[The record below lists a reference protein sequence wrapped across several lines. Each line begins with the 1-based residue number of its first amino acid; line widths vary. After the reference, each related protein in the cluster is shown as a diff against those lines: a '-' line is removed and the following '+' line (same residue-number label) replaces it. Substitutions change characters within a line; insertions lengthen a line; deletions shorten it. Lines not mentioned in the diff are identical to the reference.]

1 MKSIFYFID
10 KIRYN
15 RAIDTTRGEFMTEGN
30 FHFLSNKWDILAN
43 LGLTAERNVLIDPNT
58 TLMKLRVFAETLTKF
73 VLAYE
78 EIKEAYDT
86 NQIDRIQTL
95 KREDFISAELEDILH
110 TIRKIGNRAMHDG
123 TGTQQEAKALLRM
136 GFRLAVWFMQVYGD
150 WQFVEPTYQ
159 EPKPTQTVDQIEL
172 AKLSAEYEQK
182 LSKLEFELEQLRKAQ
197 SEVTTQTKQKR
208 RKDLRAYG
216 SYLKLTEAETRILI
230 DEQLRNAGWE
240 ANTEV
245 LRYGKG
251 SRPEKG
257 RNLAIAEWPVKKGYA
272 DYALFV
278 GFELIGLVEAKRQSK
293 NIPSDI
299 EQAKNYA
306 RLVEQKGKEIISE
319 PYGDYFVPFLFATN
333 GRPYLKQ
340 FADKSGIWFLDA
352 RKATNHPRAL
362 QGWYSPEGLKELLKQ
377 DHAEAQQKLGDESFD
392 YLQLRPYQ
400 ETAIQAVEHA
410 VAQDKREILL
420 AMATG
425 TGKTRM
431 AIGLIYRL
439 IKHNRFK
446 RILFL
451 VDRTALGEQAEAAF
465 KDSKLENYHAFT
477 EIFELQTLSDSKPN
491 PETKVQIATVQ
502 GMLKRLFYTNND
514 ENKPTIDQYDCIIV
528 DEAHR
533 GYNLDKE
540 MSEVEVQFRDHH
552 DYVSKYRQVLDYF
565 DATKIGL
572 TATPALHTVD
582 IFGRSVYTYSYREA
596 VIDGYLIDHEPP
608 YQFETVLKE
617 KGIKWTIGEQVEVYD
632 THSGKIDTQTLTDEV
647 NIEVA
652 NFNKA
657 VITESFNRVILS
669 ELAKHLDPTSL
680 EKTLIFAATDDHA
693 DMIVRI
699 LKEEL
704 EEVFGPIEDNAV
716 MKITGSIQNQSQ
728 TIKLYKNERLPNIA
742 VTVDLLSTGIDVP
755 SICNLVFIR
764 RVRSRILYEQMLG
777 RATRRCDEIGKDHF
791 SIFDAVG
798 IYESLKP
805 YTSMKPV
812 VANPKVTVQ
821 QLVEEL
827 GQLED
832 NKHQEQ
838 HKEQLIAKI
847 QRKKQAWLEKE
858 HEDFQAISGGEKIDL
873 FIDWIKQTKASKVV
887 SRLTQNPRMIQF
899 IDENRARPSYQYISR
914 HADTLMEVNR
924 GYGKGEKP
932 ADYLLSFGRFIKE
945 NMNLIPA
952 LHIVCTRPSDLT
964 RQQLR
969 ELRIAL
975 DQEGFN
981 EKSLQSAWRD
991 TKNEEITADII
1002 SFIRQLALGDP
1013 LMDHEERVK
1022 RAMKTVYEMQNWTKP
1037 QKSWLQRIEM
1047 QLIKELILDPDPVQ
1061 AFETEPF
1068 KRDGGYK
1075 RLTKIF
1081 GGQLDEVVRKINYAL
1096 YDNGKREQ
1104 A

>member
-1 MKSIFYFID
+1 MS
-10 KIRYN
+10 
-15 RAIDTTRGEFMTEGN
+15 ESN

-43 LGLTAERNVLIDPNT
+43 LGKTAERNVYIDPNT
-58 TLMKLRVFAETLTKF
+58 TLMKLRVFAETLTKY

-78 EIKEAYDT
+78 EIKETFDT
-86 NQIDRIQTL
+86 NQFERIQIL
-95 KREDFISAELEDILH
+95 KREDLISAELEEILH

-123 TGTQQEAKALLRM
+123 IGTGQEAKALLHM
-136 GFRLAVWFMQVYGD
+136 GFRLAVWFMQVYGE
-150 WQFVEPTYQ
+150 WQFAEPTYQ
-159 EPKPTQTVDQIEL
+159 EPKPIKIVDQAEL

-197 SEVTTQTKQKR
+197 SKVTTQMKHKR
-208 RKDLRAYG
+208 RKDARAYG

-230 DEQLRNAGWE
+230 DEQLRDAGWE
-240 ANTEV
+240 VDTEV

-251 SRPEKG
+251 ARPVKG
-257 RNLAIAEWPVKKGYA
+257 RNLAIAEWPVRKGYA

-278 GFELIGLVEAKRQSK
+278 GLELIGLVEAKRLSK

-299 EQAKNYA
+299 EQAKKYA
-306 RLVEQKGKEIISE
+306 RLVEQKGDEIISE

-352 RKATNHPRAL
+352 RKATNHPRPL

-377 DHAEAQQKLGDESFD
+377 DTAESHEKLADETFS

-400 ETAIQAVEHA
+400 EAAIQAVEQA
-410 VAQDKREILL
+410 VAQEKREVLL

-477 EIFELQTLSDSKPN
+477 EIFELQTLTDSKPN

-502 GMLKRLFYTNND
+502 GMLKRLFYSNSD

-572 TATPALHTVD
+572 TATPATHTVD
-582 IFGRSVYTYSYREA
+582 IFDRSVFTYSYREA
-596 VIDGYLIDHEPP
+596 VIDGFLMDHELP
-608 YQFETVLKE
+608 YQFGTVLKE
-617 KGIKWTIGEQVEVYD
+617 KGIKWATGEQVEVYD
-632 THSGKIDTQTLTDEV
+632 TRSGKIDTETLTDEV

-652 NFNKA
+652 NFNKS
-657 VITESFNRVILS
+657 VITESFNRVILA
-669 ELAKHLDPTSL
+669 ELAQHLDPTSL

-693 DMIVRI
+693 DMIVRM

-704 EEVFGPIEDNAV
+704 EEVHGPIEDNAV
-716 MKITGSIQNQSQ
+716 MKITGSIDKPSQ
-728 TIKLYKNERLPNIA
+728 AIKLYKNERLPNIA
-742 VTVDLLSTGIDVP
+742 VTVDLLTTGIDVP

-777 RATRRCDEIGKDHF
+777 RATRCCDEIGKDHF

-805 YTSMKPV
+805 YSSMKPV

-827 GQLED
+827 GQLDD

-838 HKEQLIAKI
+838 HKDQLIAKI
-847 QRKKQAWLEKE
+847 QRKKQPWLEKE
-858 HEDFQAISGGEKIDL
+858 HEDFQVLSGGEKIDQ
-873 FIDWIKQTKASKVV
+873 FIDWIKQTDSSKVV
-887 SRLTQNPRMIQF
+887 TRLTDNPRIIQF
-899 IDENRARPSYQYISR
+899 IDENRARPNYQYISR
-914 HADTLMEVNR
+914 HVDTLTEVTR

-964 RQQLR
+964 RQQLK
-969 ELRIAL
+969 ELRLVLA
-975 DQEGFN
+975 QEGFY

-991 TKNEEITADII
+991 SKNENIAADII

-1013 LMDHEERVK
+1013 LMDHEERIK
-1022 RAMKTVYEMQNWTKP
+1022 QAMKTIYNMRNWKNA
-1037 QKSWLQRIEM
+1037 QILWLQRIEK
-1047 QLIKELILDPDPVQ
+1047 QLIKETILDPDPVQ
-1061 AFETEPF
+1061 AFDEGLF

-1075 RLTKIF
+1075 RLNKIL
-1081 GGQLDEVVRKINYAL
+1081 GGQLDEIVRKINYAL
-1096 YDNGKREQ
+1096 YDNGKKEQ